1 MGKKSAISDSTVRS
15 NFIKTRGKRKEW
27 TKIEVTFDKFGA
39 FCVKISPINSKLD
52 ISKVGDRFYSTD
64 SSLVESF

>member
-27 TKIEVTFDKFGA
+27 TKIEVTFDNFGA

-52 ISKVGDRFYSTD
+52 ISKVGDIFYSTD